1 MASFASVSCL
11 RSHGFVV
18 LLGDEDRDAKE
29 RARRAIGS
37 QPPYKLRAARFLSS
51 QSQAESVLGR
61 VGWRDEFR
69 GKYYISYANGPI
81 FFGVIESPS
90 MIDTDEK
97 MVTLLLRLDQQAEE
111 QRVRMESPWRLEFDS
126 RGVEVL
132 CSVREVSTF
141 ERRVASG
148 RFGAVR
154 CRTRESAV
162 LLARMTAEGMEGFT
176 EDDGMWLLVF
186 GMEPTVACL
195 LVDGDRGN
203 LGEVMEGMVER
214 HRRRRVFLPLRV
226 RLPEGN
232 EVRSTLPFRADVE
245 DLLAGGGVDEA
256 LLVRV
261 QKQWGRLRSLYDIS
275 LSGFCCSVCN
285 STALQGVSHE
295 TVRVVNGSAEVG
307 VRRLCPPCSDALPP
321 AVVCSNGQLAVRAT
335 YRDDL
340 EAARR
345 RAEVRVA
352 AEGGSAASLLF
363 AMERYLDVCL
373 PADAED
379 FLSAARKLADLV
391 RASPHVARGATSL
404 LSRIPFAQ
412 CLPRSEGTGRVCSA
426 CGERKEVGEFT
437 KNQWRSARR
446 RRCKMCQSVGMP
458 RRGERLEVDL
468 DDEVSGFQKMSM
480 QEQQAEDEEEREN
493 ECAVCFQEAPD
504 QLYLHPPSHHWTC
517 KSCFDD
523 LVRHGHACP
532 FCREIMSA

>member
-1 MASFASVSCL
+1 
-11 RSHGFVV
+11 

-29 RARRAIGS
+29 RARREIGS

-51 QSQAESVLGR
+51 QSQAESVLGG
-61 VGWRDEFR
+61 VEWREEFR

-81 FFGVIESPS
+81 FSGVIESPS
-90 MIDTDEK
+90 MVDTDEK
-97 MVTLLLRLDQQAEE
+97 MAALLIHLDQQCEE
-111 QRVRMESPWRLEFDS
+111 ERVRMEGPWRLEFDS

-132 CSVREVSTF
+132 CSVREVPIF

-154 CRTRESAV
+154 CCTRESSV
-162 LLARMTAEGMEGFT
+162 LLARMTAEGMEGLK
-176 EDDGMWLLVF
+176 EEDGMWLLVF
-186 GMEPTVACL
+186 GKEPTVACL
-195 LVDGDRGN
+195 LLDRDRGN

-214 HRRRRVFLPLRV
+214 QRQRRVFLPLRV
-226 RLPEGN
+226 LLPEGN
-232 EVRSTLPFRADVE
+232 EVRSTLPLRSDVE
-245 DLLAGGGVDEA
+245 ELLAGRGADEA

-261 QKQWGRLRSLYDIS
+261 QNQWGRLRSLYDIS

-285 STALQGVSHE
+285 STALRGVSHE
-295 TVRVVNGSAEVG
+295 TVRVVNGSAEVE

-321 AVVCSNGQLAVRAT
+321 AVVCLNGQLGIRAT

-352 AEGGSAASLLF
+352 AERGSAASLLF

-404 LSRIPFAQ
+404 LARIPLAPR
-412 CLPRSEGTGRVCSA
+412 LPRSEGTGRVCFA
-426 CGERKEVGEFT
+426 CKERKEAGEFT

-446 RRCKMCQSVGMP
+446 RRCKGCQSVGMP
-458 RRGERLEVDL
+458 SRGEELEVDF
-468 DDEVSGFQKMSM
+468 DEAVSGFKEMALQD
-480 QEQQAEDEEEREN
+480 QQAEHEEEREN
-493 ECAVCFQEAPD
+493 ECAVCYQEAQD
-504 QLYLHPPSHHWTC
+504 RVHLHPPSHHWTC
-517 KSCFDD
+517 RSCFND
-523 LVRHGHACP
+523 LRRHGHTCP